1 MSCKTCFGAICGP
14 SNLREFV
21 NSRHPSPRRVWKVGS
36 VARWLPPL
44 PVDPARRFCVP
55 NDGFVYAKRY
65 FSLPEGTQISPWPR
79 PGPRQPNGRQ
89 RDPKGHPKGA
99 QGHPRGAKEAE
110 SRPKGTPK
118 DGQREP
124 KVTPGEQKGP
134 QSRPKGS
141 QGSPKS
147 PQRKPQARQRHP
159 WEARGTRYTFKTPD
173 QPHSGRYVIDSVFVN
188 SCWT

>member
-1 MSCKTCFGAICGP
+1 MK
-14 SNLREFV
+14 EFV
-21 NSRHPSPRRVWKVGS
+21 LNSRHPGPRRVWKVGS
-36 VARWLPPL
+36 VAHCFHHFRLI
-44 PVDPARRFCVP
+44 RFSVP
-55 NDGFVYAKRY
+55 NGGLVLVKHY
-65 FSLPEGTQISPWPR
+65 FSLPEGTRISPWPR

-89 RDPKGHPKGA
+89 RGFKGPPKGA

-110 SRPKGTPK
+110 SQPKGTPK

-141 QGSPKS
+141 QGNPKS

-173 QPHSGRYVIDSVFVN
+173 QPHSGRYVILCNRINNIFLDSWKTQKPEVH
-188 SCWT
+188 